1 MRRGIL
7 VGLAALLLA
16 GAPALAEERT
26 RSYGGSGADR
36 LTRLIEYGDGLIAV
50 G

>member
-26 RSYGGSGADR
+26 RKLRRERRGSPDPAD
-36 LTRLIEYGDGLIAV
+36 
-50 G
+50 

>member
-7 VGLAALLLA
+7 VGLAALLLAALLLA

-26 RSYGGSGADR
+26 RSYGGR
-36 LTRLIEYGDGLIAV
+36 IA
-50 G
+50 